1 MVPRR
6 NSYRQMGPPL
16 APPLARPLARPVAA
30 PLGPLAGPVSVSM
43 LICIMPQDRPIPAPA
58 AAMLRLI
65 EVMARLR
72 DPETGC
78 PWDIEQSF
86 ETIAPYPIEEA
97 YEVADA
103 IERGDKDALRDELG
117 DLLLQI
123 VYHARMAEEDGDFDF
138 AAVAAA
144 ISDKMVRRHPH
155 VFGAEDIDSVAAQT
169 RAWEDHKAA
178 ERQAKAADDGGQ
190 ASVLDGVA
198 LGLPAL
204 TRAVKLQRRAARVG
218 FDWPDILPVLDKIEE
233 EIAELKQ
240 EISNGS
246 PPERVV
252 DELGDL
258 FFVLANLARHL
269 DTDPEAALRH
279 ANAKFMRRFQAI
291 EERFAAAGRELTEA
305 SLDELEDAWRAVKR
319 NES

>member
-1 MVPRR
+1 
-6 NSYRQMGPPL
+6 
-16 APPLARPLARPVAA
+16 
-30 PLGPLAGPVSVSM
+30 
-43 LICIMPQDRPIPAPA
+43 
-58 AAMLRLI
+58 MLRLI

-72 DPETGC
+72 DPDTGC
-78 PWDIEQSF
+78 PWDLEQSF
-86 ETIAPYPIEEA
+86 ETIAPYTIEEA

-103 IERGDKDALRDELG
+103 IARGDKEALRDELG
-117 DLLLQI
+117 DLLLQ
-123 VYHARMAEEDGDFDF
+123 VFYHSRMAEEDGDFDF

-155 VFGAEDIDSVAAQT
+155 VFGAEDVETAAAQT

-178 ERQAKAADDGGQ
+178 ERQAQAAESGGR

-218 FDWPDILPVLDKIEE
+218 FDWPELLPVLDKIEE
-233 EIAELKQ
+233 EIVELKQ
-240 EISNGS
+240 EIRDGS
-246 PPERVV
+246 PSDRVT

-258 FFVLANLARHL
+258 LFALANLARHL

-279 ANAKFMRRFQAI
+279 ANAKFLRRFQAI
-291 EERFAAAGRELTEA
+291 EARYADAGRELTEA
-305 SLDELEDAWRAVKR
+305 SLDELEDAWREVKKAER
-319 NES
+319 A

>member
-1 MVPRR
+1 M
-6 NSYRQMGPPL
+6 SH
-16 APPLARPLARPVAA
+16 
-30 PLGPLAGPVSVSM
+30 
-43 LICIMPQDRPIPAPA
+43 DRPIPTPA
-58 AAMLRLI
+58 EAILRLI
-65 EVMARLR
+65 EVMAQLR

-86 ETIAPYPIEEA
+86 ETIAPYTIEEA

-103 IERGDKDALRDELG
+103 IERGDTAALRDELG
-117 DLLLQI
+117 DLLLQ
-123 VYHARMAEEDGDFDF
+123 VVFHARMAEESGAFDF
-138 AAVAAA
+138 AAVATA
-144 ISDKMVRRHPH
+144 ISEKMVRRHPH
-155 VFGAEDIDSVAAQT
+155 VFGAEDVDSVAAQT

-178 ERQAKAADDGGQ
+178 ERQAKAAETGGQ

-240 EISNGS
+240 EIHEGAK
-246 PPERVV
+246 PDRIT

-291 EERFAAAGRELTEA
+291 ETRYAAAGLQLTEA
-305 SLDELEDAWRAVKR
+305 TLEELETAWQAVKR
-319 NES
+319 DEG

>member
-1 MVPRR
+1 
-6 NSYRQMGPPL
+6 
-16 APPLARPLARPVAA
+16 
-30 PLGPLAGPVSVSM
+30 M
-43 LICIMPQDRPIPAPA
+43 LVGAMPQDQPIPDPA

-72 DPETGC
+72 NPEFGC
-78 PWDIEQSF
+78 PWDIEQNF
-86 ETIAPYPIEEA
+86 ETIAPYTIEEA

-117 DLLLQI
+117 DLLLQ
-123 VYHARMAEEDGDFDF
+123 VVFHARMAEEDGDFDF

-155 VFGAEDIDSVAAQT
+155 VFGPDEIGSAAAQT

-178 ERQAKAADDGGQ
+178 ERQAKAAAAGGR

-218 FDWPDILPVLDKIEE
+218 FDWPELLPVLDKIEE
-233 EIAELKQ
+233 EIAELKA
-240 EISNGS
+240 EISDQA
-246 PPERVV
+246 PPERVI

-258 FFVLANLARHL
+258 FFALANLARHL
-269 DTDPEAALRH
+269 DPDPEAALRH
-279 ANAKFMRRFQAI
+279 ANAKFLRRFQAI
-291 EERFAAAGRELTEA
+291 EARYAAAGQELTEA
-305 SLDELEDAWRAVKR
+305 SLDELETAWQAVKQD
-319 NES
+319 ES

>member
-1 MVPRR
+1 MLPR
-6 NSYRQMGPPL
+6 
-16 APPLARPLARPVAA
+16 
-30 PLGPLAGPVSVSM
+30 SM
-43 LICIMPQDRPIPAPA
+43 PIPAASPA
-58 AAMLRLI
+58 PADAMLRLI

-72 DPETGC
+72 DPKTGC
-78 PWDIEQSF
+78 PWDLEQSF
-86 ETIAPYPIEEA
+86 ETIAPYTIEEA

-103 IERGDKDALRDELG
+103 IERGDKAALKDELG
-117 DLLLQI
+117 DLLLQV
-123 VYHARMAEEDGDFDF
+123 VYHARLAEEDGDFDF

-144 ISDKMVRRHPH
+144 ISDKMRRRHPH
-155 VFGAEDIDSVAAQT
+155 VFGAEEVETAAAQT

-178 ERQAKAADDGGQ
+178 ERAAKAAEGGGR

-240 EISNGS
+240 EIRDGS
-246 PPERVV
+246 APERVT

-269 DTDPEAALRH
+269 DRDPEAALRH
-279 ANAKFMRRFQAI
+279 ANAKFTRRFQAI
-291 EERFAAAGRELTEA
+291 EAHFAAAGRELSEA
-305 SLDELEDAWRAVKR
+305 SLAEMEAVWQDVKKAERA
-319 NES
+319 

>member
-1 MVPRR
+1 
-6 NSYRQMGPPL
+6 
-16 APPLARPLARPVAA
+16 
-30 PLGPLAGPVSVSM
+30 
-43 LICIMPQDRPIPAPA
+43 
-58 AAMLRLI
+58 MLRLI

-72 DPETGC
+72 DPDSGC

-86 ETIAPYPIEEA
+86 ETIAPYTIEEA

-103 IERGDKDALRDELG
+103 IERGDKAALKDELG
-117 DLLLQI
+117 DLLLQV

-155 VFGAEDIDSVAAQT
+155 VFGAEEIDTPEAQT

-178 ERQAKAADDGGQ
+178 ERQAKAAEDGGR

-204 TRAVKLQRRAARVG
+204 IRAVKLQRRAARVG

-240 EISNGS
+240 EIDTGASQ
-246 PPERVV
+246 ERVV

-258 FFVLANLARHL
+258 FFALANLARHL
-269 DTDPEAALRH
+269 DADPEAALRH
-279 ANAKFMRRFQAI
+279 ANAKFTRRFQAI
-291 EERFAAAGRELTEA
+291 EARFTAEGRELTAA
-305 SLDELEDAWRAVKR
+305 SLEELETAWQAVKR
-319 NES
+319 DEG